1 MVKYLIFKRVFDVL
15 VSALIIFCLL
25 PVFFIVSLLIYLKMG
40 SPVIYSQYRPGKNCR
55 PFLMYKF
62 RTMSESDNKQMLN
75 DADRITK
82 LGGFLRSTSLDEL
95 PELLNVI
102 KGDMSLVGPRP
113 LLMEYISRYSEFQ
126 MRRHEVLP
134 GISGLAQVKGRN
146 NLSWYSKFRYDVLY
160 VDRIGL
166 KMDIAILLLTIKVVI
181 LRSGFR
187 SHGESKKF
195 GN

>member
-1 MVKYLIFKRVFDVL
+1 MANYKLMKRSLDVSL
-15 VSALIIFCLL
+15 STLAVFCLL
-25 PVFFIVSLLIYLKMG
+25 PVFLIVSLLIYFKMG
-40 SPVIYSQYRPGKNCR
+40 RPIIYRQYRPGINCT

-62 RTMSESDNKQMLN
+62 RTMIENNDAQILN
-75 DADRITK
+75 DEDRITK
-82 LGGFLRSTSLDEL
+82 LGTFLRSTSLDEL

-113 LLMEYISRYSEFQ
+113 LLMEYISSYTEFQ

-160 VDRIGL
+160 VNNIGL
-166 KMDIAILLLTIKVVI
+166 KMDIIILLLTIKVVM

-187 SHGESKKF
+187 SYGESKKF